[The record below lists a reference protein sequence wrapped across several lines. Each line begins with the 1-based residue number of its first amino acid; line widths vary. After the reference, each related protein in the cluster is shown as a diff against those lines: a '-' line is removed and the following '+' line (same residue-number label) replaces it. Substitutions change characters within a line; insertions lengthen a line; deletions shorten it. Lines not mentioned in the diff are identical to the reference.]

1 MRLLGTAEP
10 PAITRRR
17 LERSV
22 GCESTWRRTSFQ
34 IVGTPAAKLARSC
47 SMKRERGSACRK
59 RPGISRSAPSI
70 QAAYG
75 DPQALT
81 WDMGTTM
88 SRRGLALTLK
98 ARHYIIEGSNTDR
111 WLLATPLGS
120 PVVTVV

>member
-10 PAITRRR
+10 PAMTRRR

-70 QAAYG
+70 QAEYG
-75 DPQALT
+75 NPQALT
-81 WDMGTTM
+81 WNMGTTM
-88 SRRGLALTLK
+88 SMRSLSVRLK
-98 ARHYIIEGSNTDR
+98 APHSIIECRNTDR
-111 WLLATPLGS
+111 WL
-120 PVVTVV
+120 